1 MENTFR
7 WAAVAAIGPIAW
19 GTNYFVTHEYLPAG
33 YPLYGAVFRAL
44 PAGLLLLCI
53 TRRLPHGA
61 WWWRSLLLG
70 ICNMGAFFALIY
82 LASQLL
88 PVSIASTIMSASP
101 LTMALFA
108 WALLAER
115 PTLPM
120 LLGAGAGL
128 AGVWLMLGAGTSA
141 VDLRGV
147 AASLAALLM
156 SSCGYILTK
165 KWGRAAGPLATTSW
179 QLVAGVLVLIPFAAL
194 IEGAPPTVDLPA
206 LLGFTYVGLIATA
219 LSFTAWF
226 AALNRLPASTVGL
239 IGLLNPVTGVLLG
252 TTLSGEVLTAQQLA
266 GLVLVLLGI
275 TLSRTNSRE
284 RPGVRGWWAR
294 RSTRPRRCGRPGG
307 SAGHRLAGHRSW
319 RCGCRCEAAV
329 LAEGGKA

>member
-1 MENTFR
+1 VENTLR
-7 WAAVAAIGPIAW
+7 WVLVTAIAPVAW

-53 TRRLPHGA
+53 ARRLPHGA

-82 LASQLL
+82 VASQLL
-88 PVSIASTIMSASP
+88 PVSLASTIMSASP

-115 PTLPM
+115 PTVPVVV
-120 LLGAGAGL
+120 GAAAGL
-128 AGVWLMLGAGTSA
+128 GGVWLMLGAGSSA

-147 AASLAALLM
+147 AASVAALLM

-179 QLVAGVLVLIPFAAL
+179 QLIAGGLVLVPFAM
-194 IEGAPPTVDLPA
+194 IFEGAPPTMDLRA
-206 LLGFTYVGLIATA
+206 VAGFAYVGLIATA
-219 LSFTAWF
+219 VAFTAWF
-226 AALNRLPASTVGL
+226 TGLRHLSAATVGL

-252 TTLSGEVLTAQQLA
+252 TTLSGEVLALKQLL
-266 GLVLVLLGI
+266 GLSLVLAGI
-275 TLSRTNSRE
+275 TL
-284 RPGVRGWWAR
+284 A
-294 RSTRPRRCGRPGG
+294 RPRRKTSVPPPALEAPQDARPPPQLGV
-307 SAGHRLAGHRSW
+307 R
-319 RCGCRCEAAV
+319 
-329 LAEGGKA
+329 

>member
-7 WAAVAAIGPIAW
+7 WVLVTAIAPIAW

-33 YPLYGAVFRAL
+33 HPLYGALFRAL

-53 TRRLPHGA
+53 ARRLPSGA
-61 WWWRSLLLG
+61 WWWRSLVLG

-82 LASQLL
+82 VASQLL
-88 PVSIASTIMSASP
+88 PVSLASTIMSATP

-115 PTLPM
+115 PTVPVLI
-120 LLGAGAGL
+120 GAAAGIT
-128 AGVWLMLGAGTSA
+128 GVCLMLGAGTSA

-147 AASLAALLM
+147 AASVAALLM

-179 QLVAGVLVLIPFAAL
+179 QLIAGGAVLIPFAAVV
-194 IEGAPPTVDLPA
+194 EGAPPALDLTA
-206 LLGFTYVGLIATA
+206 LLGFAYVGLIATA
-219 LSFTAWF
+219 VAFTAWF
-226 AALNRLPASTVGL
+226 TGLRHLPAATVGL

-252 TTLSGEVLTAQQLA
+252 TTLSAEVLTSRQLF
-266 GLVLVLLGI
+266 GLALVLLGI
-275 TLSRTNSRE
+275 TL
-284 RPGVRGWWAR
+284 A
-294 RSTRPRRCGRPGG
+294 RPRRETSIASP
-307 SAGHRLAGHRSW
+307 
-319 RCGCRCEAAV
+319 V
-329 LAEGGKA
+329 AEVPKVYR